1 MDSETLVMKQLDEAH
16 ALETAL
22 VSNLIAHRAMATEP
36 SYRKLLDRHLGE
48 TQAQV
53 KAIDERRSDL
63 GRDGG
68 RGVVSLTVGLAR
80 DLVGQALV
88 LTKGPLDVLRT
99 TSQTERMLK
108 NAKDECATEAL
119 EIATYDGLEA
129 AAKAAGDSR
138 TAELAVRHREQEER
152 MLADLRKQV
161 ARLSAQTF
169 ETRVGE
175 SAKVAA

>member
-1 MDSETLVMKQLDEAH
+1 MDSEAVVMKQLDEAH
-16 ALETAL
+16 ALESAL
-22 VSNLIAHRAMATEP
+22 VSNLIAHRAMTTDAP
-36 SYRKLLDRHLGE
+36 YRKILDRHLKE

-68 RGVVSLTVGLAR
+68 RGVVSLTIGLAR
-80 DLVGQALV
+80 DVVGQALV

-99 TSQTERMLK
+99 SSQSERMLK

-129 AAKAAGDSR
+129 AARAAGDSK
-138 TAELAVRHREQEER
+138 TAELAVRHRKQEER
-152 MLADLRKQV
+152 MLADLREQV
-161 ARLSAQTF
+161 ARLSTITL
-169 ETRVGE
+169 EDRTGE
-175 SAKVAA
+175 RAKVAA